1 MKLVFLILTF
11 FVTNNLIAKD
21 NDFYNSI
28 IENSRLTKLS
38 EYLNASDLK
47 EEILALEDITVFAPL
62 DDAFAAL
69 SAKTYYGYLKEDN
82 KNKLRNLL
90 NFHFVEGKFYT
101 ENITDSINTV
111 SLNGLDIEIKKVND
125 ILYFNGAEV
134 VESDIPF
141 KNGYIHL
148 INRVLIPK

>member
-1 MKLVFLILTF
+1 MS
-11 FVTNNLIAKD
+11 KD

-47 EEILALEDITVFAPL
+47 EEILALEEITIFAPL

-90 NFHFVEGKFYT
+90 NF
-101 ENITDSINTV
+101 
-111 SLNGLDIEIKKVND
+111 LIK
-125 ILYFNGAEV
+125 
-134 VESDIPF
+134 
-141 KNGYIHL
+141 
-148 INRVLIPK
+148 

>member
-1 MKLVFLILTF
+1 MS
-11 FVTNNLIAKD
+11 KD

-47 EEILALEDITVFAPL
+47 EEILALEEITIFAPL

-82 KNKLRNLL
+82 KNKLRNLI
-90 NFHFVEGKFYT
+90 NFHFIEGNFYT
-101 ENITDSINTV
+101 ENITDSINAV
-111 SLNGLDIEIKKVND
+111 SLNGLDIEIKKVNG

-134 VESDIPF
+134 VVSDIPF
-141 KNGYIHL
+141 RNGYIHL

>member
-1 MKLVFLILTF
+1 MRLIFFILTLF
-11 FVTNNLIAKD
+11 FTNNSISKD

-82 KNKLRNLL
+82 KNELRNLL

-101 ENITDSINTV
+101 ENITDSINTL
-111 SLNGLDIEIKKVND
+111 SLNGLDIEIKKVNG

-141 KNGYIHL
+141 RNGYIHL

>member
-1 MKLVFLILTF
+1 MKLIFFILTF
-11 FVTNNLIAKD
+11 FFTNNLIAKD
-21 NDFYNSI
+21 KDFYNSI

-90 NFHFVEGKFYT
+90 NFHFVEGKFFT
-101 ENITDSINTV
+101 DNITDSINTL
-111 SLNGLDIEIKKVND
+111 SLNGLDIEIKKVNG

-134 VESDIPF
+134 VVSDIPF
-141 KNGYIHL
+141 RNGYIHL

>member
-1 MKLVFLILTF
+1 M
-11 FVTNNLIAKD
+11 AKD
-21 NDFYNSI
+21 NDFYNSV

-47 EEILALEDITVFAPL
+47 EEILALEDITIFAPL

-69 SAKTYYGYLKEDN
+69 SAKTYYGYLKVDN
-82 KNKLRNLL
+82 KSNLRNLI
-90 NFHFVEGKFYT
+90 NFHFVEGNFYT
-101 ENITDSINTV
+101 ENITDSINTI
-111 SLNGLDIEIKKVND
+111 SLNGLDIEIKKVNG

-134 VESDIPF
+134 VVSDIPF
-141 KNGYIHL
+141 RNGYIHL

>member
-1 MKLVFLILTF
+1 MKLIFFILTLF
-11 FVTNNLIAKD
+11 FTNNSISKE
-21 NDFYNSI
+21 NNFYNSI

-38 EYLNASDLK
+38 EYLNASNLK
-47 EEILALEDITVFAPL
+47 EEILALEEITIFAPL

-82 KNKLRNLL
+82 KNKLRDLI
-90 NFHFVEGKFYT
+90 NFHFVEGSFYT
-101 ENITDSINTV
+101 ENITDSINTI
-111 SLNGLDIEIKKVND
+111 SLNGLDIEIKKVNG

-134 VESDIPF
+134 VVSDIPF
-141 KNGYIHL
+141 RNGYIHL

>member
-1 MKLVFLILTF
+1 MS
-11 FVTNNLIAKD
+11 KD

-38 EYLNASDLK
+38 AYLNASDLK

-90 NFHFVEGKFYT
+90 NFHFVEGKFFT
-101 ENITDSINTV
+101 DNITDSINTI
-111 SLNGLDIEIKKVND
+111 SLNGLDIEIKKVNG

-134 VESDIPF
+134 VVSDIPF
-141 KNGYIHL
+141 RNGYIHL

>member
-1 MKLVFLILTF
+1 MKLIFFILTLF
-11 FVTNNLIAKD
+11 FTNNLMSND

-82 KNKLRNLL
+82 KNNLRNLI

-101 ENITDSINTV
+101 ENITDSINTI
-111 SLNGLDIEIKKVND
+111 SLNGLGIEIKKVNG
-125 ILYFNGAEV
+125 ILYFNEAEV
-134 VESDIPF
+134 VVSDIPF
-141 KNGYIHL
+141 RNGYIHL

>member
-1 MKLVFLILTF
+1 MS
-11 FVTNNLIAKD
+11 KD

-90 NFHFVEGKFYT
+90 NFHFVEGKFFT
-101 ENITDSINTV
+101 DNITDSINTI
-111 SLNGLDIEIKKVND
+111 SLNGLDIEIKKVNG

-134 VESDIPF
+134 VVSDIPF
-141 KNGYIHL
+141 RNGYIHL

>member
-1 MKLVFLILTF
+1 MS
-11 FVTNNLIAKD
+11 KD

-90 NFHFVEGKFYT
+90 NFHFVEGKFFT
-101 ENITDSINTV
+101 DNITDSINTL
-111 SLNGLDIEIKKVND
+111 SLNGLDIEIKKVNG

-134 VESDIPF
+134 VVSDIPF
-141 KNGYIHL
+141 RNGYIHL

>member
-1 MKLVFLILTF
+1 MKLIFFILTLF
-11 FVTNNLIAKD
+11 FTNNSISKD

-90 NFHFVEGKFYT
+90 NFHFVEGKFFT
-101 ENITDSINTV
+101 DNITDSINTL
-111 SLNGLDIEIKKVND
+111 SLNGLDIEIKKVNG

-134 VESDIPF
+134 VVSDIPF
-141 KNGYIHL
+141 RNGYIHL

>member
-1 MKLVFLILTF
+1 MKLVFLILTL

-21 NDFYNSI
+21 NNFYNSI

-47 EEILALEDITVFAPL
+47 EEILALEEITIFAPL

-82 KNKLRNLL
+82 KSNLRNLI
-90 NFHFVEGKFYT
+90 NFHFVEGNFYT
-101 ENITDSINTV
+101 ENITDSINTI
-111 SLNGLDIEIKKVND
+111 SLNGLDIEIKKVNG

-134 VESDIPF
+134 VVSDIPF
-141 KNGYIHL
+141 RNGYIHL

>member
-1 MKLVFLILTF
+1 MKLIFFILTLF
-11 FVTNNLIAKD
+11 FTNNLMSKD

-47 EEILALEDITVFAPL
+47 EEILALEEITIFAPL

-90 NFHFVEGKFYT
+90 NFHFVEGKFFT
-101 ENITDSINTV
+101 DNITDSINTI
-111 SLNGLDIEIKKVND
+111 SLNGLDIEIKKVNG

-134 VESDIPF
+134 VVSDIPF
-141 KNGYIHL
+141 RNGYIHL

>member
-1 MKLVFLILTF
+1 MKLVFFILTF

-28 IENSRLTKLS
+28 VENSRLTKLS

-82 KNKLRNLL
+82 KNNLRNLI

-101 ENITDSINTV
+101 ENITDSINTI
-111 SLNGLDIEIKKVND
+111 SLNGLGIEIKKVNG
-125 ILYFNGAEV
+125 ILYFNEAEV
-134 VESDIPF
+134 VVSDIPF
-141 KNGYIHL
+141 RNGYIHL

>member
-1 MKLVFLILTF
+1 MKLIFFILTF
-11 FVTNNLIAKD
+11 FFTNNLIAKD
-21 NDFYNSI
+21 KDFYNSI

-38 EYLNASDLK
+38 EYLNTSNLK

-82 KNKLRNLL
+82 KNELRNLL

-101 ENITDSINTV
+101 ENITDSINTL
-111 SLNGLDIEIKKVND
+111 SLNGLDIEIKKVNG

-141 KNGYIHL
+141 RNGYIHL

>member
-1 MKLVFLILTF
+1 MRLIFFILTF

-82 KNKLRNLL
+82 KNELRNLL

-101 ENITDSINTV
+101 DNITDSINTI
-111 SLNGLDIEIKKVND
+111 SLNGLDIEIKKVNG

-134 VESDIPF
+134 VVSDIPF
-141 KNGYIHL
+141 RNGYIHL

>member
-1 MKLVFLILTF
+1 MKLIFFILTF
-11 FVTNNLIAKD
+11 FITNNLIAKD
-21 NDFYNSI
+21 KDFYNSI

-82 KNKLRNLL
+82 KNNLRNLL
-90 NFHFVEGKFYT
+90 NFHFVEGKFFT
-101 ENITDSINTV
+101 DNITDSINTL
-111 SLNGLDIEIKKVND
+111 SLNGLDIEIKKVNG

-134 VESDIPF
+134 VVSDIPF
-141 KNGYIHL
+141 RNGYIHL

>member
-1 MKLVFLILTF
+1 MKLIFFILTLF
-11 FVTNNLIAKD
+11 FTNNLMSKD

-47 EEILALEDITVFAPL
+47 EEILALEEITIFAPL

-90 NFHFVEGKFYT
+90 NFHFVEGKFFT
-101 ENITDSINTV
+101 DNITDSINTL
-111 SLNGLDIEIKKVND
+111 SLNGLDIEIKKVNG

-134 VESDIPF
+134 VVSDIPF
-141 KNGYIHL
+141 RNGYIHL

>member
-11 FVTNNLIAKD
+11 FITNNLIAKD

-101 ENITDSINTV
+101 ENITDSIKKV
-111 SLNGLDIEIKKVND
+111 SLNGLDIEIKKVNG

-141 KNGYIHL
+141 RNGYIHL

>member
-1 MKLVFLILTF
+1 MKLVFLILTL

-21 NDFYNSI
+21 NNFYNSI

-101 ENITDSINTV
+101 ENITDSIKKV
-111 SLNGLDIEIKKVND
+111 SLNGLDIEIKKVNG

-141 KNGYIHL
+141 RNGYIHL
-148 INRVLIPK
+148 INRVLIPR

>member
-11 FVTNNLIAKD
+11 FVANNLIAED

-69 SAKTYYGYLKEDN
+69 SAKTYYGYLK
-82 KNKLRNLL
+82 
-90 NFHFVEGKFYT
+90 
-101 ENITDSINTV
+101 
-111 SLNGLDIEIKKVND
+111 
-125 ILYFNGAEV
+125 
-134 VESDIPF
+134 
-141 KNGYIHL
+141 
-148 INRVLIPK
+148 

>member
-1 MKLVFLILTF
+1 MKLIFFILTLF
-11 FVTNNLIAKD
+11 FTNNLMSKD

-47 EEILALEDITVFAPL
+47 EEILALEEITIFAPL

-82 KNKLRNLL
+82 KNKLRNLI
-90 NFHFVEGKFYT
+90 NFHFIEGNFYT
-101 ENITDSINTV
+101 ENITDSINAV
-111 SLNGLDIEIKKVND
+111 SLNGLDIEIKKVNG

-134 VESDIPF
+134 VVSDIPF
-141 KNGYIHL
+141 RNGYIHL

>member
-1 MKLVFLILTF
+1 MKLIFLILTF
-11 FVTNNLIAKD
+11 FITNNSISKD

-101 ENITDSINTV
+101 ENITDSINTI
-111 SLNGLDIEIKKVND
+111 SLNGLDIEIKKVNG

-134 VESDIPF
+134 VVSDIPF
-141 KNGYIHL
+141 RNGYIHL